1 MFELKF
7 DLTAFERRAK
17 ELGQAIDQVPFALST
32 AMNDAAKAAKQELID
47 DTWGRHIHVRN
58 QRFAGWALRII
69 KADKHN
75 LRIEINDEAAGGR
88 GHMLAHAKG
97 GRHVGKGLT
106 AVPSSQIAARRTSG
120 GVPKALRPRNIP
132 NTFKRGFVIYQRLPL
147 RGRKKKRARDSNGRF
162 MNTGGRKFGHLK
174 LLYVLKPST
183 PFNPDVPFFEDFA
196 TVMRREIASR
206 FPGAMKAAMRTRLP
220 R

>member
-7 DLTAFERRAK
+7 DVSAFERRAR
-17 ELGQAIDQVPFALST
+17 ELGDAVDQVPYALSR
-32 AMNDAAKAAKQELID
+32 AMNDAAKAARQELID
-47 DTWGRHIHVRN
+47 NTWGSHVHVRN
-58 QRFAGWALRII
+58 PRFAKWALQII
-69 KADKHN
+69 YADKHN
-75 LRIEINDEAAGGR
+75 LTVEINDEAAHGR

-106 AVPSSQIAARRTSG
+106 AVPSSQIAALRTSG
-120 GVPKALRPRNIP
+120 GIPKALRPRNVP
-132 NTFKRGFVIYQRLPL
+132 NTFKQGFVIYQRLP
-147 RGRKKKRARDSNGRF
+147 RHGRKKKRARDAKGRF

-183 PFNPDVPFFEDFA
+183 PFNVDVPFFEDF
-196 TVMRREIASR
+196 TTIMRREIQSR
-206 FPGAMKAAMRTRLP
+206 FPAAMKAAMRTRIP